1 MNIKNSLNIS
11 IQPQNF
17 KYWLLIIFCF
27 YPYLNFL
34 RLGSDTQPNALI
46 FSFFVLF
53 YNFKNKIPTYYL
65 LTLIVFISA
74 IVMFLSSQ
82 MVMGSILSLS
92 NYISVLIVP
101 IAIYFTLLHFKGL
114 SYQFYKLVV
123 YIWLFVGLVQ
133 RFVSNTFLSFLL
145 SRNSGLS
152 NGVVELTGRGV
163 VGLTPEPTYY
173 GTTILLF
180 IIVYFL
186 NFYDKKDYKILLALF
201 FQIIILSK
209 SSTSIIVLFF
219 CIFLYFI
226 ILLFKSNI
234 KIIFYAIFG
243 FIVSSL
249 SFFLFVPLFNNS
261 RIYKIFTVFTTNP
274 QLIFLDQSISER
286 FNAVYFTVG
295 SLFENL
301 GLPQGFNTYQ
311 KYIYLKSTLPEYKMF
326 FLNYS
331 FENYSRI
338 LSGYGMAFYELGIF
352 GLAIPILIF
361 IAIKNKLHQK
371 NILFAYILFNL
382 ILFTAMSL
390 NNAAILFIIG
400 NMIYLSKTQNNNQ
413 ENIINDIN

>member
-27 YPYLNFL
+27 YPYLNLL

-46 FSFFVLF
+46 VALFILF
-53 YNFKNKIPTYYL
+53 YNLKNKIPTYYL
-65 LTLIVFISA
+65 LTFIVFFSA
-74 IVMFLSSQ
+74 IIMFVNSQ
-82 MVMGSILSLS
+82 IVMGSILSFS
-92 NYISVLIVP
+92 NYISVLFVP
-101 IAIYFTLLHFKGL
+101 IAIYFTLKHFKGL
-114 SYQFYKLVV
+114 SYQFFKLVV

-145 SRNSGLS
+145 SRSSGFS
-152 NGVVELTGRGV
+152 NGVVEFTGRGV

-180 IIVYFL
+180 LIIYFL
-186 NFYDKKDYKILLALF
+186 NFYDKKDYKILLALV
-201 FQIIILSK
+201 FQLLILSK

-219 CIFLYFI
+219 CLFFYFI

-234 KIIFYAIFG
+234 KTILNVIIVFLISTLSV
-243 FIVSSL
+243 FIMM
-249 SFFLFVPLFNNS
+249 PLFNNS
-261 RIYKIFTVFTTNP
+261 RIYNIFTVFTTNP

-301 GLPQGFNTYQ
+301 GLPKGFNTYQ
-311 KYIYLKSTLPEYKMF
+311 KYIFNKSTLPEYKIY
-326 FLNYS
+326 FLNYN

-338 LSGYGMAFYELGIF
+338 LSGYGMAFYELGLF
-352 GLAIPILIF
+352 GLLIPVLIF
-361 IAIKNKLHQK
+361 ISIKNRLKQS

-390 NNAAILFIIG
+390 NNAAILFIMG
-400 NMIYLSKTQNNNQ
+400 NMIYLSKTYSHTQK
-413 ENIINDIN
+413 NIINGIN